1 MSLTNRDPNQI
12 VQFEH
17 DDTSNAKRVV
27 VVGQEFSIDS
37 DKIAQAVKD
46 GLSSFTTNSLSGD
59 LKVSPTEI
67 QPIER
72 TIFIP
77 QLEVKTVEV
86 PVIIKE
92 IEYRE
97 IQVPVVI
104 EKIVHVEVPV
114 IVKEY
119 EIKYINNENSNPF
132 SIKMGTIVRDVCML
146 GLMLYHLFLSH
157 IK

>member
-12 VQFEH
+12 TQFEH
-17 DDTSNAKRVV
+17 DDSNNAKRVV

-46 GLSSFTTNSLSGD
+46 GLSSITLPALTGDVKASL
-59 LKVSPTEI
+59 I
-67 QPIER
+67 QSEPIER

-77 QLEVKTVEV
+77 QFEIKTVEV
-86 PVIIKE
+86 PVIVKE

-97 IQVPVVI
+97 IQVPVII
-104 EKIVHVEVPV
+104 EKIVHIEVPV

-119 EIKYINNENSNPF
+119 EIKYINNESTSLF
-132 SIKMGTIVRDVCML
+132 SLKMGTIVRDVCML
-146 GLMLYHLFLSH
+146 GLMIYHLFSH
-157 IK
+157 LK